1 MRVLIA
7 DDHAVVR
14 RGLKEILADEFDTL
28 SVGEAQNAQ
37 DILRLV
43 REHEW
48 DVVVLDI
55 SMPGKNGLE
64 VLKELRQ
71 LLPQTPVLI
80 LTTHSEELYAIRGLR
95 AGAAGYMTKESAA
108 EHLVE
113 AVRKVTRGGRYITPA
128 LAEILAASVV
138 GNLEKAPH
146 ETLSDREHQ
155 VLCMIASGKT
165 VGQIALQLSLSVTT
179 ISTYRARVL
188 EKMGMKTNA
197 ELTHY
202 AISNNLAC

>member
-14 RGLKEILADEFDTL
+14 RGLREILADEFDTL

-43 REHEW
+43 REQEW
-48 DVVVLDI
+48 DIVVLDI

-71 LLPQTPVLI
+71 LLPETPVLI

-165 VGQIALQLSLSVTT
+165 VGQIAHQLSLSVTT